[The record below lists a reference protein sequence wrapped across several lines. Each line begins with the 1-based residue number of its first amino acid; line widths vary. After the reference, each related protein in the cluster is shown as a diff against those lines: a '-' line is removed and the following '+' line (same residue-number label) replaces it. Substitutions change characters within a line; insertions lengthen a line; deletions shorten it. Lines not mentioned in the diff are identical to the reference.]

1 MRKPFVI
8 GATVT
13 FVILASGLLYLFM
26 RPSTAPSQQSVNA
39 PSNVNST
46 PSSPAS
52 STQGRYTTY
61 SAAAANDTSF
71 SETILFFYAPWC
83 PECRAFDTVLTSAT
97 IPESTQILKVDY
109 DTATDLKQRYGVT
122 LQTTFV
128 KITSGGEKVSL
139 WTAYGK
145 EKSLQAVLS
154 NT

>member
-1 MRKPFVI
+1 MRKRLII

-13 FVILASGLLYLFM
+13 FVILTSGLLYLFM
-26 RPSTAPSQQSVNA
+26 HPSTTPSRQSISAPRTVNTT
-39 PSNVNST
+39 S
-46 PSSPAS
+46 SSPAS

-61 SAAAANDTSF
+61 SAASASDTSF
-71 SETILFFYAPWC
+71 NETILFFYAPWC

-97 IPESTQILKVDY
+97 IPEGTQILKVDY

-122 LQTTFV
+122 LQTTFI

>member
-1 MRKPFVI
+1 MCIRD
-8 GATVT
+8 
-13 FVILASGLLYLFM
+13 S
-26 RPSTAPSQQSVNA
+26 
-39 PSNVNST
+39 
-46 PSSPAS
+46 
-52 STQGRYTTY
+52 
-61 SAAAANDTSF
+61 
-71 SETILFFYAPWC
+71 
-83 PECRAFDTVLTSAT
+83 TSAT